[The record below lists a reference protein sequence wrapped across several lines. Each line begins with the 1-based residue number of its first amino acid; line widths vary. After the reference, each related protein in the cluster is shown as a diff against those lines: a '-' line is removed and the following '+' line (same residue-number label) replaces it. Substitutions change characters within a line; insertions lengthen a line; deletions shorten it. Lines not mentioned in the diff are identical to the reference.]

1 MTQRRNKKL
10 LEEQYRP
17 IGIKALSAA
26 GQWHGTA
33 ENVDTEPEQD
43 GALELEQPAETTE
56 PDQNP
61 RSETQMDD
69 FEQQGKRFADKTAK
83 AGHEA
88 AAEAAKGADQ
98 AGALMREFNVTLIDM
113 AKANTEAMFDF
124 AHRIATAQP
133 SDLPQVWAA
142 LGQKQLEL
150 MADQSR
156 ELTRL
161 GQRIAGAGTEPFTRN
176 LKNLGMSA

>member
-1 MTQRRNKKL
+1 
-10 LEEQYRP
+10 
-17 IGIKALSAA
+17 
-26 GQWHGTA
+26 
-33 ENVDTEPEQD
+33 
-43 GALELEQPAETTE
+43 
-56 PDQNP
+56 
-61 RSETQMDD
+61 MDD

-83 AGHEA
+83 LGQEA
-88 AAEAAKGADQ
+88 AAEASKGADQ
-98 AGALMREFNVTLIDM
+98 AGALMRELNVTLIDM
-113 AKANTEAMFDF
+113 AKVNTEAMFDF
-124 AHRIATAQP
+124 AHRLATAQP

-176 LKNLGMSA
+176 LKNLGMNA

>member
-33 ENVDTEPEQD
+33 ENA
-43 GALELEQPAETTE
+43 GTE
-56 PDQNP
+56 PDQDRALEQNQSNQP
-61 RSETQMDD
+61 PGSETQMND
-69 FEQQGKRFADKTAK
+69 FERQGKRFADNTAK

-98 AGALMREFNVTLIDM
+98 AAALMRELNVTLIDM
-113 AKANTEAMFDF
+113 AKANTEAVFDF
-124 AHRIATAQP
+124 AHRLATAQP
-133 SDLPQVWAA
+133 SDLPQVWAE

-150 MADQSR
+150 AADQSR
-156 ELTRL
+156 ELSKL

-176 LKNLGMSA
+176 LKTPE

>member
-10 LEEQYRP
+10 LEQQYRP

-26 GQWHGTA
+26 GQWQGTA
-33 ENVDTEPEQD
+33 ENAGTEPEQD
-43 GALELEQPAETTE
+43 HASEQSQPNHTPGSE
-56 PDQNP
+56 P
-61 RSETQMDD
+61 QMKD

-88 AAEAAKGADQ
+88 AAEAANGADQ
-98 AGALMREFNVTLIDM
+98 AAALMRDVNVTLIDM

-124 AHRIATAQP
+124 AHRLAAAQP
-133 SDLPQVWAA
+133 SDLPQVWAE
-142 LGQKQLEL
+142 LGRKQLEL
-150 MADQSR
+150 TADQSR
-156 ELTRL
+156 ELTKL

-176 LKNLGMSA
+176 LRTLG